1 MQLRNNLEM
10 NSTPEKASIKATTRH
25 RLSFAK
31 ISRNVIIVFIL
42 SLIGLFG
49 LSMTSKRPTNLGVN
63 DGRLA
68 TCPETPNCVSTQ
80 ATDPEKKIDPMPFN
94 GPPSETISKI
104 KETVALNWPRASL
117 ISETKHYLHY
127 EFKSLI
133 FRFIDDVEFFLD
145 DKSSVVQFR
154 SASRVGHSDLGIN
167 RKRMI
172 QIVESL
178 KP

>member
-1 MQLRNNLEM
+1 M
-10 NSTPEKASIKATTRH
+10 NSILDKSSIKPTARH
-25 RLSFAK
+25 RLSFTK
-31 ISRNVIIVFIL
+31 ITRNLLSVVTL

-49 LSMTSKRPTNLGVN
+49 LSMTSKRPANLGVN
-63 DGRLA
+63 DGKLA
-68 TCPETPNCVSTQ
+68 ACPETPNCVSSQ
-80 ATDPEKKIDPMPFN
+80 ATDPNQKIEPMPFN
-94 GPPSETISKI
+94 GPSNETISKI
-104 KETVALNWPRASL
+104 KETVALNWPRATL
-117 ISETKHYLHY
+117 ISETNRYLHY

-133 FRFIDDVEFFLD
+133 FRFIDDVEFFID

-167 RKRMI
+167 RKRMN